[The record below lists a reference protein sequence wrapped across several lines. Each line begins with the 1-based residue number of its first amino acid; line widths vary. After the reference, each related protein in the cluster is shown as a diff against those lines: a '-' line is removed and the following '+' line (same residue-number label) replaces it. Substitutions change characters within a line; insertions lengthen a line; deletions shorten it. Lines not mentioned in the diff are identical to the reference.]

1 MFCRKCKHTADGL
14 GSAHEPTQRYRP
26 GRFGSEIQLTK
37 TKVLER
43 SERMT
48 PSKIS
53 TNRFS
58 SEAGYHITV
67 QIPQYHAQDLIKA
80 VLKKTPLK
88 YGDYDQVTF
97 MRASGCQQFR
107 SLGTGYNRATNH
119 TVEVT
124 CVEIC
129 FFLEQSDTMLKEVVT
144 AIYQAH
150 PYEEPVI
157 FIQNCLR
164 TLHIRGAD
172 IDNPNRFWN
181 RQDVDWVPK
190 AVNQK
195 HEQVS
200 GALRFTQTG

>member
-43 SERMT
+43 SERIT

-80 VLKKTPLK
+80 VLKKYPLN
-88 YGDYDQVTF
+88 
-97 MRASGCQQFR
+97 M
-107 SLGTGYNRATNH
+107 
-119 TVEVT
+119 
-124 CVEIC
+124 
-129 FFLEQSDTMLKEVVT
+129 
-144 AIYQAH
+144 
-150 PYEEPVI
+150 VI
-157 FIQNCLR
+157 
-164 TLHIRGAD
+164 TIRLPLCGH
-172 IDNPNRFWN
+172 
-181 RQDVDWVPK
+181 QDVNNLDRWAQDTIVRQITLSRSP
-190 AVNQK
+190 
-195 HEQVS
+195 VS
-200 GALRFTQTG
+200 RFAFFSNNRTPC

>member
-80 VLKKTPLK
+80 VLKKHPLN
-88 YGDYDQVTF
+88 
-97 MRASGCQQFR
+97 M
-107 SLGTGYNRATNH
+107 
-119 TVEVT
+119 
-124 CVEIC
+124 
-129 FFLEQSDTMLKEVVT
+129 
-144 AIYQAH
+144 
-150 PYEEPVI
+150 VI
-157 FIQNCLR
+157 
-164 TLHIRGAD
+164 TIRLPLCGH
-172 IDNPNRFWN
+172 
-181 RQDVDWVPK
+181 QDVNNLDRWAQDTIVRQITLSRSP
-190 AVNQK
+190 
-195 HEQVS
+195 VS
-200 GALRFTQTG
+200 RFAFFSNNRTPC

>member
-1 MFCRKCKHTADGL
+1 
-14 GSAHEPTQRYRP
+14 
-26 GRFGSEIQLTK
+26 
-37 TKVLER
+37 
-43 SERMT
+43 
-48 PSKIS
+48 
-53 TNRFS
+53 
-58 SEAGYHITV
+58 
-67 QIPQYHAQDLIKA
+67 
-80 VLKKTPLK
+80 
-88 YGDYDQVTF
+88 

-181 RQDVDWVPK
+181 RQGVDWVPK
-190 AVNQK
+190 AVAQK
-195 HEQVS
+195 LEQVS